1 VLEIK
6 LIRKNP
12 EAVRANLARRN
23 NPVFLEW
30 FDDLLVVDAEQRR
43 LLQELE
49 QLRATRNQLTEKI
62 KELKKTGE
70 DASALLN
77 EAAQLPQKIKAVEEQ
92 QEKLAQRMK
101 NYLMRLPNLL
111 HESVPTGKDESENEV
126 VREWGGKKIPC
137 DDPKSHVDLL
147 AQLDV
152 GDLERAAKIS
162 GARFYYL
169 KNELVLLD
177 LALQRLALEM
187 LFKKGFT
194 LVEPPHMMA
203 RKPYEGVTD
212 LNDFKEVMYKVEE
225 EDLYLIATSE
235 HPLVSMHW
243 NEILEAEEL
252 PIKYAGISPCY
263 RKEAGAHGKDTKGIF
278 RTHQFNKVEQI
289 VFCKPEESWQLHE
302 ELLANAEEFFKK
314 IEIPYRVV
322 NICTGDIGTVAA
334 KKYDIEAWMPAQ
346 QKYREVVSASNCT
359 SYQAARLGLRYRT
372 GKKNAKGEE
381 EKELVHTLNS
391 TMVATGRAMV
401 AIMEN
406 HQQDDGSVIIPKALR
421 PYMNGIERISR
432 KK

>member
-1 VLEIK
+1 MLEIK

>member
-1 VLEIK
+1 MLEIK

-421 PYMNGIERISR
+421 PYMNGI
-432 KK
+432 

>member
-1 VLEIK
+1 MLEIK

-406 HQQDDGSVIIPKALR
+406 HQQDDGSVSIPKALR